1 MSLYRV
7 TLVVSVCECVVS
19 SVCRLRTTCSPKLL
33 YVFTLPFFSSFFS
46 FIITNIATVKRL
58 RSFPSFMQ
66 PICTH
71 KIGVHSKKS
80 PYTYPVIRL
89 PREFR
94 RLVGAVATVF
104 ETTHNGALAF
114 LVVPHSRESESSA
127 RARLPKLSLYTA
139 GIKRSNRFEPI
150 LLRFYEE
157 YRLRLEE
164 ELI

>member
-1 MSLYRV
+1 MDFFMV
-7 TLVVSVCECVVS
+7 
-19 SVCRLRTTCSPKLL
+19 CSPNCVYESLL
-33 YVFTLPFFSSFFS
+33 TLLSDIP
-46 FIITNIATVKRL
+46 IIEKVAEIATVKRL
-58 RSFPSFMQ
+58 RHVLSSTH

-94 RLVGAVATVF
+94 KLVGAVATVF

-127 RARLPKLSLYTA
+127 RAPIPKLSLYTA
-139 GIKRSNRFEPI
+139 GTESSNLSEPTV
-150 LLRFYEE
+150 LGGLGKKGAGGALVAEPV
-157 YRLRLEE
+157 L
-164 ELI
+164 